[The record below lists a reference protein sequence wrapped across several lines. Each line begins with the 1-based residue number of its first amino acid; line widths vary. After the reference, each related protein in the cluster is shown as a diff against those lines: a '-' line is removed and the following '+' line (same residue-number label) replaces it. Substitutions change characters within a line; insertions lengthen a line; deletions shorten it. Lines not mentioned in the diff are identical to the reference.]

1 MWRWENALLNEF
13 SNWSLKMLLLMCYHQ
28 TFMLLLAT
36 GISKQQRKERG
47 VEKQLGSTWIKLNN
61 QVHVFVVESQGHCQM
76 IEFRDLHCSCRDCQC
91 SWTVLGTKY
100 VLHHVEEEEKVF
112 HLCQHSKKPLVC
124 LVHCYIKFIFHLA
137 CLVITLF

>member
-1 MWRWENALLNEF
+1 
-13 SNWSLKMLLLMCYHQ
+13 
-28 TFMLLLAT
+28 
-36 GISKQQRKERG
+36 
-47 VEKQLGSTWIKLNN
+47 
-61 QVHVFVVESQGHCQM
+61 VHVFVVESQGHCQM